1 MNGRVRIERK
11 DVLVRNLEAQ
21 DLPAVSA
28 VHMAAFPDSA
38 LTMLGAEAVHRYY
51 EWQLTSQSE
60 ATAIGGFAD
69 GQVVGFCFG
78 GIFRGAMSGFLRQN
92 RMFLI
97 WRLASHPWLAGNPIV
112 RERLKYG
119 AHILKRLMKP
129 KEAVVSLPKT
139 SVAVPFGILSI
150 ATHPHSQ
157 GLGVGKLLMKE
168 IENVARQRDFREMF
182 LTVHP
187 DNHQAITFY
196 ESLGWE
202 KMPNNGAWEGGMKK
216 YLQP

>member
-1 MNGRVRIERK
+1 MKGRSRIERK
-11 DVLVRNLEAQ
+11 NVLVRSLEAQ

-38 LTMLGAEAVHRYY
+38 LTMLGAEAVRRYY

-60 ATAIGGFAD
+60 ATAIGGFA
-69 GQVVGFCFG
+69 GGKVVGFCFG
-78 GIFRGAMSGFLRQN
+78 GIFRGAMSGFLHKN
-92 RMFLI
+92 RIFLV
-97 WRLASHPWLAGNPIV
+97 WRLASHPWLALNPIV
-112 RERLKYG
+112 RERLKYV
-119 AHILKRLMKP
+119 AHIVKRLVEP
-129 KEAVVSLPKT
+129 KAVVSLPKT
-139 SVAVPFGILSI
+139 SVADPFGILSI
-150 ATHPHSQ
+150 ATHPHTQ

-168 IENVARQRDFREMF
+168 IENVARQRDFREML

-202 KMPNNGAWEGGMKK
+202 KIPNNGAWEGGMKK